1 MALIWSFGTI
11 LIFISSIPLI
21 LATIAGFVNYAKQKQ
36 RSFIFFA
43 FNCLFTSFAFF
54 TYAIAQ
60 LVGDLSIVATYAPMF
75 GVASAIGIVF
85 YVDAFSRDTID
96 PVKLVILT
104 ACSTG
109 AVVFQSYY
117 FLIGLQ
123 VFSMV
128 IWLYYSIQIHIHAPA
143 YAKAQSRLNLVGV
156 AIFIMGSLWGS
167 LSYAAVLLT
176 PGDLLS
182 TLMTYIPWYLIMGV
196 SYILIVIAIMQMP
209 IIVSILPFTAM
220 QVSVID
226 TVKGIALFTHNW
238 VKRDELLD
246 EDLFSSMLSGI
257 GMILNE
263 GMKQGDVREIELDN
277 AKLILKQ
284 NEPHQVAFVLIAS
297 KSTKSLRTA
306 LNSFADRFIEGFS
319 EHFGKQVDTSKFIAA
334 RELVK
339 NCFPFAVDYTR
350 EDETRS

>member
-1 MALIWSFGTI
+1 MVLIWSFETI
-11 LIFISSIPLI
+11 LIFISAIPVI
-21 LATIAGFVNYAKQKQ
+21 VASIAGFVNYAKQKH

-43 FNCLFTSFAFF
+43 VNCLFSSAAFF
-54 TYAIAQ
+54 VYAIAQ
-60 LVGDLSIVATYAPMF
+60 LVGDLSIAATYAPMF
-75 GVASAIGIVF
+75 GVGTGVAIVF
-85 YVDAFSRDTID
+85 FVDAFSRDTID

-109 AVVFQSYY
+109 AVVFQNYF

-182 TLMTYIPWYLIMGV
+182 TLMTNIPWYLIMGV

-257 GMILNE
+257 AMILNE

-284 NEPHQVAFVLIAS
+284 NEQHHVAFALVAS
-297 KSTKSLRTA
+297 KSTKSLRTS
-306 LNSFADRFIEGFS
+306 LSSFADNFIEQFS
-319 EHFGKQVDTSKFIAA
+319 KHFGNQIDTSQFQPA
-334 RELVK
+334 
-339 NCFPFAVDYTR
+339 
-350 EDETRS
+350 